1 MTALPLNLY
10 SELKKFIYRQVGNK
24 QDAEDIVQDVFIKAQ
39 LKGNQLKESEKF
51 IAWMYR
57 ITRNSIIDYYRAKKK
72 RIAVQVSENAEEEYN
87 VFNDCVIICLK
98 QLQKT
103 LPLPYRESLE
113 LTEGENLSQKELAM
127 RLGISYSGAKSR
139 VQRARQMLKDKMT
152 ELYKIETDRY
162 GNVVVCE
169 DRVSCGCDPYEKI
182 LELNA
187 KAG

>member
-10 SELKKFIYRQVGNK
+10 SELKKFIYRQVRNK

-51 IAWMYR
+51 TAWMYR
-57 ITRNSIIDYYRAKKK
+57 ITRNSIIDYYRTKKK
-72 RIAVQVSENAEEEYN
+72 KVEDHFRENEGEEYN
-87 VFNDCVIICLK
+87 VFNDCVITCLK
-98 QLQKT
+98 ELQKT
-103 LPLPYRESLE
+103 LPAPYRESLE
-113 LTEGENLSQKELAM
+113 LTEGENLSQKELAA

-162 GNVVVCE
+162 GNVMVCE
-169 DRVSCGCDPYEKI
+169 DRVPCGCNSYEQI